1 MPRTLPSLSYSAPPM
16 ANSSGSTLR
25 LMQTLETQGNDKGA
39 QETATLR
46 LRQTPQDT
54 NVLHALASLH
64 SRAGRHAEAA
74 KSYQSLLAIQ
84 PLDVPAL
91 NNLANVQIK
100 LGDKSALPTAEKA
113 HGLAPQNALVI
124 DTLGWAHHHFGQQ
137 DKALS
142 FLRDARLREPSHP
155 EIRYHLA
162 KVLAQ
167 TGRQTEAQEELRE
180 ATKTG
185 RPFEGSKEAA
195 ELLKTLN

>member
-1 MPRTLPSLSYSAPPM
+1 
-16 ANSSGSTLR
+16 
-25 LMQTLETQGNDKGA
+25 MQTLETQGNDKSA
-39 QETATLR
+39 QETALQR
-46 LRQTPQDT
+46 LRQTPRDT

-64 SRAGRHAEAA
+64 ARAGRPAEAA
-74 KSYQSLLAIQ
+74 KSYQSLLSFQ
-84 PLDVPAL
+84 PQDVPAL

-100 LGDKSALPTAEKA
+100 LGDKTALQTAEKA
-113 HGLAPQNALVI
+113 HGLAPANALVI

-142 FLRDARLREPSHP
+142 LLRDARLREPSNP

-167 TGRQTEAQEELRE
+167 SGRRSEAQEELRE
-180 ATKTG
+180 AMKTG
-185 RPFEGSKEAA
+185 RPFEGAQEAA